1 MMGESKM
8 DYNKYRVVWDSQSEN
23 SAQSMPCGGYDCG
36 ALVWAEKGQLL
47 LYIDKSGSFDENN
60 QMLKLG
66 RFRFTFSQDVFSE
79 NFSQELVLPDGY
91 IKITGYSTKIKVW
104 FETDR
109 SACHVDI
116 KTDIPLTVYAAYEN
130 WRFEERELTV
140 TERTAAA
147 SYVSYPGKVMTYP
160 DMVVTEKDRVVFYHR
175 NRSDKLLFDFLVEQQ
190 KLSEIK
196 DELDNPQKNLT
207 FGGMIYGENCQFTG
221 CTVGSYADVPYKGY
235 VLESKTGF
243 QHNFTMCF
251 HSEQSDSI
259 HEYLQE
265 LDSLAVECMKD
276 TGSEQRAAD
285 WWRAYF
291 ERSYVDISGNQNDS
305 YYQITRNYLLF
316 RYMLGCNA
324 YGKYPTKFN
333 GGLFTA
339 DPIYSVPDDKRG
351 TNPDFRAWGGGS
363 HTGQNQRLVYW
374 NMLKS
379 GDFDMM
385 HAQFRYYSNM
395 VKNAEL
401 RSRHYWGHDGC
412 SFTEQLENM
421 GLPIGWAWGYAE
433 TDDIHH
439 LRTGVTDPHDL
450 RSPWLTYY
458 YATQLEFSYMILKY
472 YRYTGM
478 DISEYMHFIESSVKF
493 YFEHYEKVYFE
504 LAREKYRNG
513 KLVIYPST
521 ALENY
526 KGVLNPTEAV
536 AGLRA
541 VIGELIR
548 MPEYVDTEYYAKLL
562 DRVPQIPIDEKDGV
576 RKIAPAEFY
585 VVKTGD
591 ELPQLYP
598 VFPYEFYGIGADDLE
613 TAHNT
618 WKNTS
623 GSERNHVSWHQG
635 GIFTAR
641 LGLAEEALDFCMKKL
656 SDGEQRFPAFWGP
669 GHDWVPD
676 FNWGGSGMIGLQEML
691 MQCRAE
697 KIYLFPAWNK
707 EHDVSFKLHAP
718 YRTTVECVLHQ
729 GKIEK
734 LQVTPD
740 SRMKDIIIL

>member
-1 MMGESKM
+1 M
-8 DYNKYRVVWDSQSEN
+8 DYSKYRVVWNSQSEN

-36 ALVWAEKGQLL
+36 ALVWVENGQLL

-66 RFRFTFSQDVFSE
+66 RFRFTFSQDIFSE

-91 IKITGYSTKIKVW
+91 VDITGNGAKIKVW

-116 KTDIPLTVYAAYEN
+116 KTDIPLTVCAIYEN
-130 WRFEERELTV
+130 WRFEERELTPN
-140 TERTAAA
+140 ERTAAA

-160 DMVVTEKDRVVFYHR
+160 DTVVTEKDRVVFYHR

-190 KLSEIK
+190 KLTEIR
-196 DELDNPQKNLT
+196 DELDNPQKNLA
-207 FGGMIYGENCQFTG
+207 FGGMMSGGNCHFAGYTD
-221 CTVGSYADVPYKGY
+221 GSYASVPYKGY
-235 VLESKTGF
+235 VLESKTGCK
-243 QHNFTMCF
+243 HNFIMCF
-251 HSEQSDSI
+251 HNEQSESVN
-259 HEYLQE
+259 EYIRK
-265 LDSLAVECMKD
+265 LDSLAESCMND

-291 ERSYVDISGNQNDS
+291 ERSYIDISGNESDS
-305 YYQITRNYLLF
+305 CYQITRNYLLF

-333 GGLFTA
+333 GGLFIS
-339 DPIYSVPDDKRG
+339 DPMYSVPDDKRG

-385 HAQFRYYSNM
+385 HPQFRYYSNM

-401 RSRHYWGHDGC
+401 RTRHYWGHDGC

-421 GLPIGWAWGYAE
+421 GLPIGWTWGYDE

-504 LAREKYRNG
+504 LAREKYRDG

-541 VIGELIR
+541 VIGELTQL
-548 MPEYVDTEYYAKLL
+548 PEYADTEYYTKLL
-562 DRVPQIPIDEKDGV
+562 ERVPQIPIDEKDGV

-585 VVKTGD
+585 VAKTGD

-613 TAHNT
+613 TARNT

-623 GSERNHVSWHQG
+623 GSERNYVSWHQG

-641 LGLAEEALDFCMKKL
+641 LGLAVEAMDYCIKKL
-656 SDGEQRFPAFWGP
+656 SDGDQRFPAFWGP
-669 GHDWVPD
+669 GHDWLPD

-691 MQCRAE
+691 MQCRDE

-707 EHDVSFKLHAP
+707 EHDAAFRLHAP
-718 YRTTVECVLHQ
+718 YKTTVECVLHQ

-734 LQVTPD
+734 LQVTPE
-740 SRMKDIIIL
+740 SRMKDIVIL